1 MHGLRGPEIAMRVA
15 VRRVPLA
22 RSAPA
27 SSSGRLRGCDLTFP
41 KFSEFAQEEKPLD
54 GEKMSIDAV
63 LNKEILILGFKT
75 GQSKFKEGRYTTVQF
90 ELDGVRHVFF
100 TGSQVIAD
108 QLLKYEA
115 NLPFLATVQKINR
128 YYTLT

>member
-1 MHGLRGPEIAMRVA
+1 MRGPDIALRIT
-15 VRRVPLA
+15 VRRFPIAL
-22 RSAPA
+22 SAPA
-27 SSSGRLRGCDLTFP
+27 SSSGRHRGCDPTFP
-41 KFSEFAQEEKPLD
+41 KFSEFAQEAKPLD

-75 GQSKFKEGRYTTVQF
+75 GQSKFKEGGYTTVQF

-108 QLLKYEA
+108 QLQKYAA
-115 NLPFLATVQKINR
+115 NIPFLATVQKINR

>member
-1 MHGLRGPEIAMRVA
+1 MRVA
-15 VRRVPLA
+15 VRRLPIA
-22 RSAPA
+22 ISAPA

>member
-1 MHGLRGPEIAMRVA
+1 
-15 VRRVPLA
+15 
-22 RSAPA
+22 
-27 SSSGRLRGCDLTFP
+27 
-41 KFSEFAQEEKPLD
+41 
-54 GEKMSIDAV
+54 MSIDAV

-75 GQSKFKEGRYTTVQF
+75 RQSKFKEGGYTTVQF

-108 QLLKYEA
+108 QLQKYAA
-115 NLPFLATVQKINR
+115 NIPFLATVQKINR